1 MTANTSSFVATSLI
15 RRQISSSARDL
26 GHEIKIETQGSIGT
40 ECELTAEDVAGADVV
55 LISADILISGRERFK
70 GKKIVEL
77 PMKVVLNSP
86 KGVLNK
92 IEEKLKGAE

>member
-1 MTANTSSFVATSLI
+1 M
-15 RRQISSSARDL
+15 
-26 GHEIKIETQGSIGT
+26 
-40 ECELTAEDVAGADVV
+40 

>member
-1 MTANTSSFVATSLI
+1 MKIVGVTACTAGIAHTYLVKEKL
-15 RRQISSSARDL
+15 
-26 GHEIKIETQGSIGT
+26 IKIETQGSIGT

>member
-1 MTANTSSFVATSLI
+1 MVSTVLKMCI
-15 RRQISSSARDL
+15 RDR
-26 GHEIKIETQGSIGT
+26 
-40 ECELTAEDVAGADVV
+40 

-92 IEEKLKGAE
+92 NEEKLKGAE